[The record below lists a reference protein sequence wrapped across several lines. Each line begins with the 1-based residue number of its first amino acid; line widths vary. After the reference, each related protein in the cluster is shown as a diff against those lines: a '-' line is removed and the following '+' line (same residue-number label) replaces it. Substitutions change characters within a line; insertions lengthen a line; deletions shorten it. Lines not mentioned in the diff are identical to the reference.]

1 MRKFSRYAFTSM
13 AALTLLSTL
22 SPAALAIDSKN
33 KPANSDIKFEVTQKS
48 DAVKALKELP
58 KSENVKN
65 IYQDYAVTDVKTDKK
80 GFTHYTLQLSVD
92 GVHAP
97 DKEVKEHAENQEKS
111 F

>member
-13 AALTLLSTL
+13 AAVTLLSTL

-65 IYQDYAVTDVKTDKK
+65 IYQDYAVTDVKLIKK
-80 GFTHYTLQLSVD
+80 DLRIIHCNRVLMVFMHLT
-92 GVHAP
+92 
-97 DKEVKEHAENQEKS
+97 KK
-111 F
+111 

>member
-13 AALTLLSTL
+13 AAVTLLSTL
-22 SPAALAIDSKN
+22 SPAALAIDSNN

-65 IYQDYAVTDVKTDKK
+65 IYQDYAVTDVKLIKRDLRITHCNRVLMVFMHLTKK
-80 GFTHYTLQLSVD
+80 
-92 GVHAP
+92 
-97 DKEVKEHAENQEKS
+97 
-111 F
+111 

>member
-1 MRKFSRYAFTSM
+1 M

-80 GFTHYTLQLSVD
+80 KDLRIIHCNRVLMVFMHLT
-92 GVHAP
+92 
-97 DKEVKEHAENQEKS
+97 KK
-111 F
+111 

>member
-13 AALTLLSTL
+13 AAVTLLSTL
-22 SPAALAIDSKN
+22 SPAALAIDSNN

-65 IYQDYAVTDVKTDKK
+65 IYQDYAVTDVKLIKK
-80 GFTHYTLQLSVD
+80 DLRITHCNRVLMVFMHLT
-92 GVHAP
+92 
-97 DKEVKEHAENQEKS
+97 KK
-111 F
+111 

>member
-13 AALTLLSTL
+13 AAVTLLSTL
-22 SPAALAIDSKN
+22 SPAALAIDSNN

-65 IYQDYAVTDVKTDKK
+65 IYQDYAVTDVKTDKRDLRI
-80 GFTHYTLQLSVD
+80 THCNRVLMVFMHLT
-92 GVHAP
+92 
-97 DKEVKEHAENQEKS
+97 KK
-111 F
+111 